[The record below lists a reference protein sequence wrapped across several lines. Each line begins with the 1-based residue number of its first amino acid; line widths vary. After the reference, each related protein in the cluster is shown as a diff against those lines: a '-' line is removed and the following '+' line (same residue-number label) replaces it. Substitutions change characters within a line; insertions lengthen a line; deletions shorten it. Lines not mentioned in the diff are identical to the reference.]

1 MVWIKDMAQYIVPP
15 ITKNESTAPKGVAP
29 SFGSVGTKEEEGKN
43 STVIPI
49 KLLKEFRH
57 TFLIRLPV
65 KSIVSYYNCTIPPLS
80 ERTG

>member
-1 MVWIKDMAQYIVPP
+1 MAQYIVPP

-29 SFGSVGTKEEEGKN
+29 SFGSFGTEEQN
-43 STVIPI
+43 ATVIPI

-65 KSIVSYYNCTIPPLS
+65 KSVASYYNCTIPPLS